1 MGLAAKKLRN
11 ARRSFDRLEETIAPF
26 SFRSGVEEQL
36 MMRKLPAAAP
46 TVCAAAENYHET
58 VASQTTRRAHA
69 PVSNLSKLRVVP
81 KFSVST
87 HHLQMTVCQQ
97 LNRVKL
103 SSPTRNRSLSLLL
116 A

>member
-11 ARRSFDRLEETIAPF
+11 ARRSVDLLEDAIASF
-26 SFRSGVEEQL
+26 SFRSGAEEQV
-36 MMRKLPAAAP
+36 MMRRLPAA
-46 TVCAAAENYHET
+46 VAATGGAAGNYRRI
-58 VASQTTRRAHA
+58 VASQTTRSAHA
-69 PVSNLSKLRVVP
+69 PGSTLRKLRVAP
-81 KFSVST
+81 KFPIST